1 MTQEM
6 KEIITTP
13 ITIFEPTGPKA
24 LLRMVPTGSLSV
36 PSITACMSGTA
47 RISARQANIAA
58 MPPM

>member
-1 MTQEM
+1 M

-13 ITIFEPTGPKA
+13 ITTFEPTGPNA
-24 LLRMVPTGSLSV
+24 LLRMVVTGSLSV
-36 PSITACMSGTA
+36 PLITACMSGTA